1 MRLARYFTTLTVT
14 FGQTCADVQRGETGR
29 QRTRRTGSQ
38 GYGPAVRRMAVGA
51 GPVTRVSGVA
61 ARRDANKAEFGKC
74 ENTPFTVIVRGN
86 SRQKLLQTKRIKQND
101 PAHKTA
107 TSRPLF
113 NCFRRDFPSWVIVRT
128 TEQHHARNRVTHVRG
143 LGSSLCHHLTLLT
156 GLSGLRGTLLCS
168 ACLGDLQNRM
178 HSGCSHSNSPDLTM
192 RETTPPLALH
202 CAQTPPP

>member
-74 ENTPFTVIVRGN
+74 ENTPFTV
-86 SRQKLLQTKRIKQND
+86 
-101 PAHKTA
+101 
-107 TSRPLF
+107 TSAG
-113 NCFRRDFPSWVIVRT
+113 
-128 TEQHHARNRVTHVRG
+128 E
-143 LGSSLCHHLTLLT
+143 
-156 GLSGLRGTLLCS
+156 LSPK
-168 ACLGDLQNRM
+168 A
-178 HSGCSHSNSPDLTM
+178 
-192 RETTPPLALH
+192 LANQEDK
-202 CAQTPPP
+202 AK